1 MLLNLCEGR
10 AVKENLSMAMPL
22 GLKLASR
29 TDKDVTTAT
38 HRQVPCNKSGKEQLA
53 FTRGLMGA

>member
-1 MLLNLCEGR
+1 M
-10 AVKENLSMAMPL
+10 KENLSMAMPL

-38 HRQVPCNKSGKEQLA
+38 QRQVPCNKSGKEQLA
-53 FTRGLMGA
+53 FTRGIMGA